1 MENNQKSLK
10 SNVLYSAALS
20 VVNLIFPLIT
30 FPYITRVLSP
40 EGIGKIN
47 FANSIISYFI
57 MVVMLGIPSYG
68 MREVAR
74 RSKDKK
80 ELSVLVEELLIINTI
95 LLVVCY
101 ALYFAIIL
109 FIPRF
114 SQDKELYFLFGIQ
127 ILFNVLGV
135 EWFYRGME
143 SFKYITCRSIIMK
156 IVSFALVFLCVKNES
171 DLFIYAI
178 ITVVANVGA
187 YLLNFINLRKY
198 QLEFVAPR
206 LLNIRKHFVPLLIL
220 FTTAIATNISTQ
232 VDTTMLGF
240 IHGDEAVG
248 YYSIAVKVKNIL
260 VALTG
265 AVSTAVFP
273 RLVAVSNNKKS
284 YISLANEVFLY
295 LMILTVPAMVFFYE
309 YAEDAVLL
317 LAGHSYLAAV
327 LPMKI
332 ITLTVFVVTFS
343 CFFGGRILV
352 SLNKAKIQLHSVIC
366 GTIVNCL
373 ANSLLIPNYGVTG
386 AAIATVLSES
396 TVLIYCLVAIPKDYR
411 ISFAPINC
419 LKIFISS
426 IVAAYCAKM
435 LILPIPNNMLIQ
447 FAFNAVEFGI
457 VYLVLLIV
465 LREKITLK
473 IAIGFFNSIKAKVY
487 DK

>member
-1 MENNQKSLK
+1 MWSEFMTNEQKSLK
-10 SNVLYSAALS
+10 DNVVYSAVLS

-80 ELSVLVEELLIINTI
+80 QLSVLVEELLVINTI
-95 LLVVCY
+95 LLGVCY
-101 ALYFAIIL
+101 AVYFAIIL

-114 SQDKELYFLFGIQ
+114 YQDKDLYFLFGIQ

-143 SFKYITCRSIIMK
+143 SFKYITYRSVITKVI
-156 IVSFALVFLCVKNES
+156 SFALVFICVKDES
-171 DLFIYAI
+171 DLFVYAV

-187 YLLNFINLRKY
+187 YLLNFFNLRKY
-198 QLEFVAPR
+198 HLEFVAPSA
-206 LLNIRKHFVPLLIL
+206 LNIKQHIVPLLIL

-240 IHGDEAVG
+240 VHGDEAVG

-273 RLVAVSNNKKS
+273 RLVAMSKNKKEF
-284 YISLANEVFLY
+284 ISLANEVYLY
-295 LMILTVPAMVFFYE
+295 LMLLTVPAMVFFYE
-309 YAEDAVLL
+309 YAEDAVLI
-317 LAGHSYLAAV
+317 LAGPQYLAAV
-327 LPMKI
+327 QPMKI
-332 ITLTVFVVTFS
+332 ITITVFAVTFS
-343 CFFGGRILV
+343 CLFGGRILV
-352 SLNKAKIQLHSVIC
+352 SLNKAEVQLHSVIC

-373 ANSLLIPNYGVTG
+373 ANLLLIPKLGVTG

-396 TVLIYCLVAIPKDYR
+396 IVLIYCVIAIPKEYK
-411 ISFAPINC
+411 ISFAPINSM
-419 LKIFISS
+419 KIFVSS
-426 IVAAYCAKM
+426 VLAAYFARIFVSPIGSNM
-435 LILPIPNNMLIQ
+435 LLQFASNIIEFGVVYLILLVI
-447 FAFNAVEFGI
+447 FRERI
-457 VYLVLLIV
+457 VGKFV
-465 LREKITLK
+465 
-473 IAIGFFNSIKAKVY
+473 SIFLGKR
-487 DK
+487 

>member
-1 MENNQKSLK
+1 MQNIQKYRRMKNLFLRQSYLDAWEDYGRSIRK
-10 SNVLYSAALS
+10 SS
-20 VVNLIFPLIT
+20 
-30 FPYITRVLSP
+30 
-40 EGIGKIN
+40 
-47 FANSIISYFI
+47 
-57 MVVMLGIPSYG
+57 
-68 MREVAR
+68 
-74 RSKDKK
+74 
-80 ELSVLVEELLIINTI
+80 
-95 LLVVCY
+95 
-101 ALYFAIIL
+101 
-109 FIPRF
+109 
-114 SQDKELYFLFGIQ
+114 
-127 ILFNVLGV
+127 
-135 EWFYRGME
+135 YRGME
-143 SFKYITCRSIIMK
+143 SFKYITCRSIITK

-206 LLNIRKHFVPLLIL
+206 LLNIRQHFVPLLIL

-366 GTIVNCL
+366 GTIVN
-373 ANSLLIPNYGVTG
+373 T
-386 AAIATVLSES
+386 
-396 TVLIYCLVAIPKDYR
+396 
-411 ISFAPINC
+411 
-419 LKIFISS
+419 
-426 IVAAYCAKM
+426 
-435 LILPIPNNMLIQ
+435 LPL
-447 FAFNAVEFGI
+447 
-457 VYLVLLIV
+457 
-465 LREKITLK
+465 
-473 IAIGFFNSIKAKVY
+473 NSIKCYLDSTQKYDFISCVTSGTKIVPDILKQGRVFPSPEEWLGYYQNAKIIFTNSFHGTVFSLIFRKPFVVFLQNGITGKQNERIFNLLNTFNLIDRIY
-487 DK
+487 DSQIRIENILEREIDWEYVSKIMEDQKIIASRFFEDTGL